1 MLDQPLEHRLRPL
14 LDDPSIAW
22 SIGRHGAI
30 AEFSRTSAEAAE
42 IGARRVSTARG
53 GLELHPK
60 PGARLLAWEAPGTR
74 RGEWI
79 QRIALCAPA
88 DQAQISPEAVAASGP
103 VRELGPDEN
112 ALRPRER
119 AAPLFDLGVGGPHVL
134 VGVRTGVP
142 ALLAQLREGCGRPL
156 LKNTPL
162 MHDLVLQSPHRV
174 FLSRLGRLEVYQP
187 IAVEGGHAPEGPH
200 THLLPALLAEPDRRP
215 EGLPAGWIE
224 CVVGYPASPL
234 RDALGRR
241 RAFDPAAHGRFQSLL
256 AEFGEPRH
264 LGVKRAVTDA
274 VLSRASP
281 LDFPV
286 HEDQRAAVVVTL
298 RQLAHTHGETEVLA
312 RWRAAF
318 DMNPVD

>member
-1 MLDQPLEHRLRPL
+1 MPDQSLETQLQSL
-14 LDDPSIAW
+14 LQDQSLAW

-30 AEFSRTSAEAAE
+30 AEFGRTPDEPAE
-42 IGARRVSTARG
+42 IGPRRISTALG
-53 GLELHPK
+53 GLALHPQ

-74 RGEWI
+74 RGEWL
-79 QRIALCAPA
+79 QRIALCAQA
-88 DQAQISPEAVAASGP
+88 DDALVSPLADERLGP

-112 ALRPRER
+112 ALRPGDRDAR
-119 AAPLFDLGVGGPHVL
+119 LFDLGVGGRHVL
-134 VGVRTGVP
+134 VAVRTSAP
-142 ALLAQLREGCGRPL
+142 ALLDRLREGCGRPL
-156 LKNTPL
+156 LENTPL

-174 FLSRLGRLEVYQP
+174 FLSRFGRLEVYQP
-187 IAVEGGHAPEGPH
+187 IAAEGGHAPEGPH

-241 RAFDPAAHGRFQSLL
+241 RPFDAAAHGRFQALL

-264 LGVKRAVTDA
+264 LRVKLAVTDA
-274 VLSRASP
+274 VLNGASP
-281 LDFPV
+281 VDFPV
-286 HEDQRAAVVVTL
+286 HDEQRAAAVVAL